1 MSPISFLAEAA
12 GLAASGKAFLSKSAL
27 VGTER
32 GIWREGAALD
42 LLGGAERVS
51 PRDLGTVN
59 MRT

>member
-1 MSPISFLAEAA
+1 M
-12 GLAASGKAFLSKSAL
+12 AFLSKSAL
-27 VGTER
+27 EVGTER
-32 GIWREGAALD
+32 GIWQDGALD